1 MEPRQSMSRYAGVAV
16 VALLIC
22 VLTGATTATGY
33 AAGVVLAVG
42 MVLHAGYVISV
53 RRGPRPVP
61 AHRVPLDRL
70 VVLQWLCVG
79 SIGAV
84 LTAIGVIWDPSVI
97 NPPRFVDAAILAAT
111 IAVVAV
117 FCSSLID
124 WYWILPRV
132 GGIVRRAPCEEA
144 GGQKWA
150 RVTGVWLMHRA
161 VATLLV
167 TGGLAVVFIYMG
179 DTAKGTER
187 TVWFVIAGVVAA
199 ATLAFNEAA
208 LRALWQALNPQL
220 HVGALL
226 GIHGRTCYIVDVSLQ
241 GAKYKVVDNP
251 QEAEA
256 PDNTT
261 PRDPPP
267 RRPFLE
273 KKDDSFPLDDFTRH
287 SPVTGATPPCAASC
301 QAINWYCRHNPQAY
315 D

>member
-1 MEPRQSMSRYAGVAV
+1 MSRYAGVAV
-16 VALLIC
+16 VALLVC
-22 VLTGATTATGY
+22 VLTGATEAAGY

-42 MVLHAGYVISV
+42 VVLHAGYAISV
-53 RRGPRPVP
+53 RRGLRPVP
-61 AHRVPLDRL
+61 LHRPPLDRL
-70 VVLQWLCVG
+70 VVLQWLGV
-79 SIGAV
+79 SVIGAI
-84 LTAIGVIWDPSVI
+84 LTTIGLIWDPTVV
-97 NPPRFVDAAILAAT
+97 NPPRFVAAAILAAT

-150 RVTGVWLMHRA
+150 RVTGVWLIHRA

-187 TVWFVIAGVVAA
+187 TLWFVIAGVVAA
-199 ATLAFNEAA
+199 ATLAFNQAA
-208 LRALWQALNPQL
+208 LRALWQAFNPQL

-226 GIHGRTCYIVDVSLQ
+226 SIHGRTCYIVDVSLQ
-241 GAKYKVVDNP
+241 GAKYKVVDDLPHRTN
-251 QEAEA
+251 ASG
-256 PDNTT
+256 NTT
-261 PRDPPP
+261 PEDPPP
-267 RRPFLE
+267 SRPFLE
-273 KKDDSFPLDDFTRH
+273 KKDDSFPLEDFARH
-287 SPVTGATPPCAASC
+287 SPIAGATPPCATGC
-301 QAINWYCRHNPQAY
+301 QAINWYCRHNSKAY